1 MIDSY
6 FNTSN
11 QDIQLN
17 KKRNENPKDKRKAL
31 VVFMFIII
39 GQGMSILNTLINN
52 FTTKTFQNKYPI
64 LYYGGF
70 YMIFFIVWICLNR
83 KITEP
88 KRYYYLIILLETQS
102 FFFDY
107 LANNSFT
114 SQKISYDDDNSP
126 IIYNSTPFDPKIF
139 IEINNYNSSLN
150 NTSLNNEQK
159 FKRAYPLYIN
169 FPIQFIVTFFLFL
182 FFIKKK
188 YYLKKRHYF
197 SLFLGMISVGLYA
210 FFYFH
215 NYLQH
220 SLTIFKKFKT
230 SAKIKVIIFTLLANI
245 LLSLSYILQEHF
257 FKSGQEIYDFFPYKA
272 FLSMIILGFE
282 SFFVGEFKFINKEIF
297 RNKDIALN
305 FIFFSALDII
315 YLSVIPF
322 LIKHITSVMLV
333 INYINYLFYYY
344 IFYLSKKNFLQKYG
358 LLIVFGLIIN
368 LLSFYIFVKY
378 KAKKSY
384 QNMKETIENIN
395 IGGLLQEHSKYDVNN
410 PLSAN
415 ATNVEMNLQISN
427 NPLEDMSELK

>member
-11 QDIQLN
+11 QDIELN
-17 KKRNENPKDKRKAL
+17 KKRNENSKDKRKAL
-31 VVFMFIII
+31 VVFMMIII

-70 YMIFFIVWICLNR
+70 YMIFFIVWVCINR
-83 KITEP
+83 KFTEP

-114 SQKISYDDDNSP
+114 SQKISYDDDNIP
-126 IIYNSTPFDPKIF
+126 IIYNTTPFDPKIF
-139 IEINNYNSSLN
+139 IEINNHNSSLN

-182 FFIKKK
+182 FFMKKK

-215 NYLQH
+215 NYFQY

-230 SAKIKVIIFTLLANI
+230 SAKVKVIIFTLLSNI
-245 LLSLSYILQEHF
+245 LLSLSYIFQEHF

-305 FIFFSALDII
+305 FIYFSALDII

-384 QNMKETIENIN
+384 QNMKETLENIN

-410 PLSAN
+410 PHSAN
-415 ATNVEMNLQISN
+415 STNVEMNLQMSN

>member
-114 SQKISYDDDNSP
+114 SQKISNDDDNSP

-197 SLFLGMISVGLYA
+197 SLFLGMISVGLYS

-215 NYLQH
+215 NYLQY

-395 IGGLLQEHSKYDVNN
+395 IGGLLQEHSKYDINN